1 MTNPA
6 DPRFPLGQLMSTPGA
21 LEALS
26 QSEIMEALTRHVRGD
41 WGEVCE
47 EDAQENEFAVD
58 KHLRVLSVYRAENG
72 TKFWVITEADRSL
85 TTVLLP
91 SEY

>member
-1 MTNPA
+1 MTSTT

-26 QSEIMEALTRHVRGD
+26 QSDIMEALTRHVRGD
-41 WGEVCE
+41 WGEVCK
-47 EDAQENEFAVD
+47 EDAQENDFAVD
-58 KHLRVLSVYRAENG
+58 KHLRILSAYRAENG
-72 TKFWVITEADRSL
+72 TIFWVITEADRSL

-91 SEY
+91 DEY